1 MIFKKH
7 FLILFVFLASSVFGQ
22 FTEFHPELNWYT
34 IKGTHCVV
42 HFHEGTE
49 RTARVVA
56 KIADEVWGPITS
68 LYEYDPG
75 VVHFIIKDIDDYS
88 NGATFFFD
96 NKIEIWSSSL
106 DFDLRGAHNWL
117 RNVIS
122 HEYTHMVQIQA
133 SMKSTRSIPA
143 FYLQWLNYEDKRRPD
158 ILYGYP
164 NVIMSYPVAL
174 LNMPAWFAEGTAQY
188 MRKEFNYDNWDS
200 HRDMILRSYALDSKF
215 LTWNQMGI
223 FEKTSLGN
231 ESVYNSGFALTRY
244 ISQKYGEGKLR
255 ELAKSL
261 GKLKNFTFDAAA
273 KEVLGIDGN
282 DLYNEWT
289 ECLTKDYTER
299 MKAVQA
305 NLVEGTNIFNEG
317 FGNFYPSLYD
327 STNLM
332 FISNKGNDYLG
343 QTAAYLLDLKTKKE
357 KLIFPGVKSSI
368 SRIPGT
374 DKILYSKL
382 SEDNPGY
389 ANVHDIFTFDIKTED
404 EKRITNGL
412 RANHPALSPDGKS
425 IVFVFEKDGS
435 SNIGTVDINGKN
447 FKALTFWGNG
457 EQISNPKFTPDG
469 NNIIFDYS
477 IANGR
482 DIAMISAEGADFH
495 FVLNEKYDERNPFLS
510 KDSVLYYSCDETG
523 IYNIYSLD
531 LKSKVKKRLTNV
543 RGGAFMPFVNSDGLI
558 YYAGYTSLGYKLF
571 SVTEAEQKNVIDA
584 MRYIKNNNPP
594 LGEDK
599 PNNDINKFK
608 IESLTNY
615 NDRQIDTLKK
625 EKYTGAFSK
634 MSFFPVIRYDN
645 YNTQNSFGQKMKLGV
660 YAGSSDMLNR
670 YSVFGGVMLNSKWER
685 DMFFSFD
692 YRNKLPLLYNIG
704 LKPEITFELISI
716 SRKADATVTIP
727 HIDTT
732 STSVTY
738 NLFEVGVMAKHNFF
752 SRFNFINFKYS
763 YSSYSAALGVFP
775 LTISGKTYTVGG
787 SSDTYLLASN
797 FEVSYKFDSYH
808 PYLHSEINPVGAEIE
823 LKYNYELNRFNK
835 DGTYSQSEGVLTPVY
850 SVFNF
855 HRAELNVLSAIK
867 LFSST
872 ALTTKLR
879 IGSIMGLQAPE
890 FFDYYLG
897 GLIGMKEYPFYAVG
911 GNKVAWLNMSYR
923 FPVWKN
929 IDTKVGHLYIDK
941 VFLSV
946 FGDFGNAWDGDVPK
960 AKAFKKGVGSELRF
974 ALNSFYLFPTSVF
987 FNACYGFD
995 RVEKMVDK
1003 TPVKYGREF
1012 LFYAGILFDFNL

>member
-1 MIFKKH
+1 
-7 FLILFVFLASSVFGQ
+7 
-22 FTEFHPELNWYT
+22 
-34 IKGTHCVV
+34 
-42 HFHEGTE
+42 
-49 RTARVVA
+49 
-56 KIADEVWGPITS
+56 
-68 LYEYDPG
+68 
-75 VVHFIIKDIDDYS
+75 
-88 NGATFFFD
+88 
-96 NKIEIWSSSL
+96 
-106 DFDLRGAHNWL
+106 
-117 RNVIS
+117 
-122 HEYTHMVQIQA
+122 
-133 SMKSTRSIPA
+133 
-143 FYLQWLNYEDKRRPD
+143 
-158 ILYGYP
+158 
-164 NVIMSYPVAL
+164 
-174 LNMPAWFAEGTAQY
+174 
-188 MRKEFNYDNWDS
+188 
-200 HRDMILRSYALDSKF
+200 
-215 LTWNQMGI
+215 
-223 FEKTSLGN
+223 
-231 ESVYNSGFALTRY
+231 
-244 ISQKYGEGKLR
+244 
-255 ELAKSL
+255 
-261 GKLKNFTFDAAA
+261 
-273 KEVLGIDGN
+273 
-282 DLYNEWT
+282 
-289 ECLTKDYTER
+289 
-299 MKAVQA
+299 
-305 NLVEGTNIFNEG
+305 
-317 FGNFYPSLYD
+317 
-327 STNLM
+327 
-332 FISNKGNDYLG
+332 
-343 QTAAYLLDLKTKKE
+343 
-357 KLIFPGVKSSI
+357 
-368 SRIPGT
+368 
-374 DKILYSKL
+374 
-382 SEDNPGY
+382 
-389 ANVHDIFTFDIKTED
+389 
-404 EKRITNGL
+404 
-412 RANHPALSPDGKS
+412 
-425 IVFVFEKDGS
+425 
-435 SNIGTVDINGKN
+435 
-447 FKALTFWGNG
+447 
-457 EQISNPKFTPDG
+457 
-469 NNIIFDYS
+469 
-477 IANGR
+477 
-482 DIAMISAEGADFH
+482 
-495 FVLNEKYDERNPFLS
+495 
-510 KDSVLYYSCDETG
+510 
-523 IYNIYSLD
+523 
-531 LKSKVKKRLTNV
+531 
-543 RGGAFMPFVNSDGLI
+543 
-558 YYAGYTSLGYKLF
+558 
-571 SVTEAEQKNVIDA
+571 
-584 MRYIKNNNPP
+584 
-594 LGEDK
+594 
-599 PNNDINKFK
+599 
-608 IESLTNY
+608 
-615 NDRQIDTLKK
+615 
-625 EKYTGAFSK
+625 
-634 MSFFPVIRYDN
+634 
-645 YNTQNSFGQKMKLGV
+645 
-660 YAGSSDMLNR
+660 
-670 YSVFGGVMLNSKWER
+670 MLNSKWER

-808 PYLHSEINPVGAEIE
+808 PYLHSEINPIGAEIE

-987 FNACYGFD
+987 INACYGFD
-995 RVEKMVDK
+995 KVEKMVDK